1 MHWILMTVSLMTTY
15 FWAKFF
21 HAGAVGLSISLFF
34 MRGLWM
40 VLESAKLNQRWVKIV
55 PHVNDTVLLVSAIIL
70 SFSAAQYPFVHGW
83 LTAKVILLVLY
94 IGLGM
99 VALTRGKTKQIGI
112 ITWIAAMIVF
122 AYMVLIALT
131 KSVNPFILL

>member
-1 MHWILMTVSLMTTY
+1 MTIY

-21 HAGAVGLSISLFF
+21 HVGTVILSISLFF
-34 MRGLWM
+34 VRGLWM
-40 VLESAKLNQRWVKIV
+40 VLESPKLNQRWVKIV
-55 PHVNDTVLLVSAIIL
+55 PHINDTILLVSAIIL

-83 LTAKVILLVLY
+83 LTAKVILLVVY

-99 VALTRGKTKQIGI
+99 MAITRGKTKRIRI
-112 ITWIAAMIVF
+112 TTWIASMIVF

-131 KSVNPFILL
+131 KSVIPFSQL